1 MSLYYFAFGS
11 NMDKQQ
17 MEDRK
22 KEFEEKHKG
31 IMKVEFT
38 DGQKG
43 IMKDW
48 KLIFNK
54 INSRKEGAGFANIEP
69 KKDSVVEGII
79 YKVNDDT
86 IKMLDWYEGVRFDSY
101 RRETMLVESERNE
114 SKNCIVYIANPTKT
128 NNSLKPE
135 KWYLNRLLK
144 GKEYL
149 SDEYFSDLKKIEKAL
164 REALEF

>member
-38 DGQKG
+38 DRQKG

-54 INSRKEGAGFANIEP
+54 INVKRKGAGYANIEP
-69 KKDSVVEGII
+69 EIGSIVEGII
-79 YKVNDDT
+79 YKVNDGA

-101 RRETMLVESERNE
+101 RQKEMLVENERNK
-114 SKNCIVYIANPTKT
+114 SINCIVYIANPKKT
-128 NNSLKPE
+128 DNSLKQE
-135 KWYLNRLLK
+135 DDYLKHLLA
-144 GKEYL
+144 GKEFL
-149 SDEYFSDLKKIEKAL
+149 SENYYSW
-164 REALEF
+164 LEQTPTID